1 MLLKKFKEFLYI
13 YKKKDPASRSYFEI
27 LLCYPGVHA
36 LFFHRISNFF
46 WELNL
51 KLIARIMSNFS
62 RFFTGIEIHPAVKI
76 GKNLFIDHGMGIVIG
91 ETTVIGNNVTIY
103 QGVTLG
109 GTKWEKKKRHPNIFD
124 NVIKNFWAS
133 LNRKNCF

>member
-51 KLIARIMSNFS
+51 KLIARIISNFS

-109 GTKWEKKKRHPNIFD
+109 GTKWEKKKDILLFL
-124 NVIKNFWAS
+124 IM
-133 LNRKNCF
+133 L

>member
-109 GTKWEKKKRHPNIFD
+109 GTKSEKKKDILLFL
-124 NVIKNFWAS
+124 IM
-133 LNRKNCF
+133 L